1 MGSTLLPNL
10 RGKNFL
16 IKGEQAGGRAGAG
29 EGACFK
35 SPVQCKILSPCP
47 LCVVF
52 SRQAEGV
59 GNSIKGKQLLL
70 GLQRDPPSRSQDFL
84 DKCSKMFL
92 LKNNSRLAVPADPP
106 CQSACRIALKNF
118 LQSFVSCGCG
128 QDVGPRCST
137 LQLVRLSGGRPWSQ
151 IST

>member
-16 IKGEQAGGRAGAG
+16 IKGEQAGERAGAG

-35 SPVQCKILSPCP
+35 SPPVQCKILSPCP

-70 GLQRDPPSRSQDFL
+70 GLQRDPPSRSRNFL

-92 LKNNSRLAVPADPP
+92 LKNKPRLAVPADPT
-106 CQSACRIALKNF
+106 CQSACRIALKTF
-118 LQSFVSCGCG
+118 YKALWVVAKMLGCA
-128 QDVGPRCST
+128 VVHFN
-137 LQLVRLSGGRPWSQ
+137 L
-151 IST
+151 

>member
-16 IKGEQAGGRAGAG
+16 IKGEQAGGRASARARARAPASSLLQCSARYCPPALSVSSSAG
-29 EGACFK
+29 
-35 SPVQCKILSPCP
+35 
-47 LCVVF
+47 
-52 SRQAEGV
+52 RQAEGV

-70 GLQRDPPSRSQDFL
+70 GLQRDPPSRSRNFL

-106 CQSACRIALKNF
+106 CQSACRIALKTF
-118 LQSFVSCGCG
+118 YKALWV
-128 QDVGPRCST
+128 VVVAKM
-137 LQLVRLSGGRPWSQ
+137 LGRAVVHFNL
-151 IST
+151 